1 MKELKDKTGKAMGEE
16 MLKVAQEG
24 KVAEV
29 SYMWPRPGGTD
40 PVQKVTYVTKVADQV
55 CGVGY
60 YKSSLAGRRVVG
72 HPGSAS
78 NLRHAAR
85 DQPESAVAATAANS
99 CECPDAPP
107 TQAVQ
112 HMTPVGSKCQRLSNR
127 SATIASRLRLCF
139 PGVCLFIL
147 ATPRAVVAKLLS
159 SSADTSGGNPFRLPR
174 RSTISSF

>member
-60 YKSSLAGRRVVG
+60 YK
-72 HPGSAS
+72 
-78 NLRHAAR
+78 
-85 DQPESAVAATAANS
+85 
-99 CECPDAPP
+99 
-107 TQAVQ
+107 
-112 HMTPVGSKCQRLSNR
+112 
-127 SATIASRLRLCF
+127 
-139 PGVCLFIL
+139 
-147 ATPRAVVAKLLS
+147 
-159 SSADTSGGNPFRLPR
+159 
-174 RSTISSF
+174 